1 MYEKLIKIN
10 DLTIC
15 CLKKTHLDL
24 MNKRK
29 KELKVKKWEKI
40 FHANSKQKG
49 PEVAILI
56 SDKIDFMFNS
66 VERNKKGSV

>member
-1 MYEKLIKIN
+1 
-10 DLTIC
+10 
-15 CLKKTHLDL
+15 

-40 FHANSKQKG
+40 FYANSKQKG
-49 PEVAILI
+49 PEVGIPI
-56 SDKIDFMFNS
+56 SDKIGFMFNS

>member
-29 KELKVKKWEKI
+29 KERAESEKVGKDIPCK
-40 FHANSKQKG
+40 
-49 PEVAILI
+49 
-56 SDKIDFMFNS
+56 
-66 VERNKKGSV
+66 